1 MGSESQDEFEKKLYN
16 AKNELFDSQK
26 SANPSWRSWKSDDFR
41 LIGRW
46 FEPC

>member
-1 MGSESQDEFEKKLYN
+1 MGSESQDEFEEKPFN
-16 AKNELFDSQK
+16 EKNELFDSQK
-26 SANPSWRSWKSDDFR
+26 SSNPSWRSWKFDDFR